1 VGVFTGVIMA
11 IDATVNGANADSF
24 ITVAEADAYWATNLY
39 PTTWETATTANK
51 EKALKMAT
59 RILDEKCEWVGTR
72 ATSAQALGWGRTD
85 VVYDGISVSS
95 TTMPIQI
102 SNATAQFAGDLLVSD
117 LTANAEGK
125 GLNSLKVGDITL
137 DFDKNDTAG
146 VMPEIVQ
153 EMLRGWGTI
162 YARAKFGTVA
172 VVRT

>member
-1 VGVFTGVIMA
+1 MS
-11 IDATVNGANADSF
+11 IDATPNGANSDSF
-24 ITVAEADAYWATNLY
+24 MTVAEADAYWATNLY
-39 PTTWETATTANK
+39 ATNWVAGTNAER

-59 RILDEKCEWVGTR
+59 RILDEKCAWVGTR
-72 ATSAQALGWGRTD
+72 ATSTQALGWGRTD
-85 VVYDGISVSS
+85 VVHDGTTVSS
-95 TTMPIQI
+95 TTVPIQI
-102 SNATAQFAGDLLVSD
+102 KNATAQFAGSLLVSD

-162 YARAKFGTVA
+162 YARAKFGTVP

>member
-1 VGVFTGVIMA
+1 MA
-11 IDATVNGANADSF
+11 IDATVNGANSNSF

-39 PTTWETATTANK
+39 PTTWESATTANK

-59 RILDEKCEWVGTR
+59 RILDEKCAWVGTR

-85 VVYDGISVSS
+85 VVYDGITVSS

-102 SNATAQFAGDLLVSD
+102 SNATAQFAGDLLVSN

-162 YARAKFGTVA
+162 YARAKFGAVA

>member
-1 VGVFTGVIMA
+1 MSL
-11 IDATVNGANADSF
+11 DATPNGANADSF
-24 ITVAEADAYWATNLY
+24 MTVAEADSYYATNLY
-39 PTTWETATTANK
+39 STTWVGSTTDNK

-59 RILDEKCEWVGTR
+59 RILDEKVAWVGTR
-72 ATSAQALGWGRTD
+72 ATSTQALGWGRTD
-85 VVYDGISVSS
+85 VTWDGTTVSS
-95 TTMPIQI
+95 TTVPIQI
-102 SNATAQFAGDLLVSD
+102 KNATAEFAGELLVSD

-162 YARAKFGTVA
+162 YARAKFGTVP

>member
-1 VGVFTGVIMA
+1 MSL
-11 IDATVNGANADSF
+11 DATPNGANSDSF
-24 ITVAEADAYWATNLY
+24 MTVAEADSYYATNLY
-39 PTTWETATTANK
+39 STTWVGSTTDNK

-59 RILDEKCEWVGTR
+59 RILDEKVAWVGTR
-72 ATSAQALGWGRTD
+72 ATSTQALGWGRTD
-85 VVYDGISVSS
+85 VTWDGTTVSS
-95 TTMPIQI
+95 TTVPIQI
-102 SNATAQFAGDLLVSD
+102 KNATAEFAGELLVSD

-162 YARAKFGTVA
+162 YARAKFGTVP

>member
-1 VGVFTGVIMA
+1 MSL
-11 IDATVNGANADSF
+11 DATPNGANADSF
-24 ITVAEADAYWATNLY
+24 MTVAEADSYYATNLY
-39 PTTWETATTANK
+39 STTWVGSTTDNK

-59 RILDEKCEWVGTR
+59 RILDEKVAWVGTR
-72 ATSAQALGWGRTD
+72 ATSTQALGWGRTD
-85 VVYDGISVSS
+85 VTWDGTTVSS
-95 TTMPIQI
+95 TTVPIQI
-102 SNATAQFAGDLLVSD
+102 KNATAEFAGELLVSD

-146 VMPEIVQ
+146 VMPEIVH

-162 YARAKFGTVA
+162 YARAKFGTVP

>member
-1 VGVFTGVIMA
+1 MA
-11 IDATVNGANADSF
+11 IDATVNGANSNSF

-39 PTTWETATTANK
+39 PTTWESATTANK

-59 RILDEKCEWVGTR
+59 RILDEKCAWVGTR

-85 VVYDGISVSS
+85 VVYDGITVSS

-102 SNATAQFAGDLLVSD
+102 SNATAQFAGDLLVSN

-162 YARAKFGTVA
+162 YARAKFGSVA

>member
-1 VGVFTGVIMA
+1 MA
-11 IDATVNGANADSF
+11 IDATVNGANSDSF
-24 ITVAEADAYWATNLY
+24 ITVAVADTYWGTNLY
-39 PTTWETATTANK
+39 ATTWDAATTANK

-59 RILDEKCEWVGTR
+59 RILDEKVVWVGTR
-72 ATSAQALGWGRTD
+72 ATTTQALGWGRSD
-85 VVYDGISVSS
+85 VTWDGTTVSS
-95 TTMPIQI
+95 STIPIQI

-125 GLNSLKVGDITL
+125 GLNSLKVGEITL

-162 YARAKFGTVA
+162 YARAKFGTVP

>member
-1 VGVFTGVIMA
+1 MSL
-11 IDATVNGANADSF
+11 DATPNGANSDSF
-24 ITVAEADAYWATNLY
+24 MTVAEADSYYATNLY
-39 PTTWETATTANK
+39 STTWVGSNTDSK

-59 RILDEKCEWVGTR
+59 RILDEKVAWVGTR
-72 ATSAQALGWGRTD
+72 ATSTQALGWGRTD
-85 VVYDGISVSS
+85 VTWDGTTVSS
-95 TTMPIQI
+95 TTVPIQI
-102 SNATAQFAGDLLVSD
+102 KNATAEFAGELLVSD

-162 YARAKFGTVA
+162 YARAKFGTVP

>member
-1 VGVFTGVIMA
+1 MSL
-11 IDATVNGANADSF
+11 DATPNGANADSF
-24 ITVAEADAYWATNLY
+24 MTVAEADSYYATNLY
-39 PTTWETATTANK
+39 STTWVGSTTDNK

-59 RILDEKCEWVGTR
+59 RILDEKVAWVGTR
-72 ATSAQALGWGRTD
+72 ATSTQALGWGRTD
-85 VVYDGISVSS
+85 VSWDGTIVSS
-95 TTMPIQI
+95 TTVPIQI
-102 SNATAQFAGDLLVSD
+102 KNATAEFAGELLVSD
-117 LTANAEGK
+117 LTANAQGK

-162 YARAKFGTVA
+162 YARAKFGTVP

>member
-1 VGVFTGVIMA
+1 MA

-59 RILDEKCEWVGTR
+59 RILDEKCAWVGTR

-85 VVYDGISVSS
+85 VVYDGITVSS
-95 TTMPIQI
+95 TTIPIQI
-102 SNATAQFAGDLLVSD
+102 SNATAQFAGDLLVSN

-162 YARAKFGTVA
+162 YARAKFGAVA

>member
-1 VGVFTGVIMA
+1 MA
-11 IDATVNGANADSF
+11 IDATVNGATSDSF
-24 ITVAEADAYWATNLY
+24 ITVAVADTYFSNNLY
-39 PTTWETATTANK
+39 ATTWDAASTADK

-59 RILDEKCEWVGTR
+59 RILDEKVAWVGTR

-85 VVYDGISVSS
+85 VYWDGITVSS

-102 SNATAQFAGDLLVSD
+102 SNATAEFAGSLIDSD

-137 DFDKNDTAG
+137 EFDKNDTAG

-162 YARAKFGTVA
+162 YARAKFGSVA

>member
-1 VGVFTGVIMA
+1 MA
-11 IDATVNGANADSF
+11 LVATVNGATSNSF
-24 ITVAEADAYWATNLY
+24 ITVAEADTYWATNLY
-39 PTTWETATTANK
+39 ATNWDGATTANK

-59 RILDEKCEWVGTR
+59 RILDEKVAWVGTR
-72 ATSAQALGWGRTD
+72 ATSTQALGWGRTD
-85 VVYDGISVSS
+85 VTWDGTTISS

-102 SNATAQFAGDLLVSD
+102 QSATAQFAGDLLGSN

-162 YARAKFGTVA
+162 YARAKFGTVP